1 MLHLIR
7 HHRARLEAIA
17 LAIIGVGLAHLAFV
31 YELHEK
37 LEHLA
42 HEGGWLVVDQLFIA
56 IIIAGILGLV
66 FGVSRFRDLRREI
79 SRRRQ
84 AEQQTLWAARH
95 DALTGLQNRQGL
107 EEIVNSGCATGSQY
121 AVFSIDLVGFKRTN
135 DLVGHAGG
143 DELLVSIARRLEQ
156 IFAPE
161 DIYRLGGDEFLALC
175 RTADGVDL
183 DQLGQQLIDSISVPI
198 QISGITTEVGA
209 NVGYARFPQDGETLR
224 EVIRCSDIAMY
235 AAKKSGRNNVLAF
248 ARSMGDGLS
257 KRVEL
262 ENALLHAVRND
273 LIVPYY
279 QPLVDLQSGKILGF
293 EALARWRQASG
304 KCVPPSEFIE
314 IAEEAGLITELSEK
328 VLRRACRDAMSWPA
342 DIRLAFNLSPTQL
355 ADKLLG
361 LRLMTIL
368 AEVGLPPH
376 RLELEITESALIH
389 NSSAAEAVLSDLSE
403 AGIKIALDDFGTGYS
418 SFAHLLRFKFDK
430 IKIDRS
436 FVHQMNSDEKH
447 LRIVQSILG
456 LSRNLGIPATA
467 EGIESDGQR
476 HDLRNMGCECG
487 QGYLFSEAIPAAEIQ
502 ALLFLPRPD
511 TVMPRIEIG

>member
-1 MLHLIR
+1 M
-7 HHRARLEAIA
+7 
-17 LAIIGVGLAHLAFV
+17 AHLALV

-37 LEHLA
+37 LDHLA
-42 HEGGWLVVDQLFIA
+42 HENGWFVVDQLFIG

-66 FGVSRFRDLRREI
+66 FGVLRIRDLRREI

-84 AEQQTLWAARH
+84 AEHQTLWAARH
-95 DALTGLQNRQGL
+95 DALTGLQNRKGL
-107 EEIVNSGCATGSQY
+107 EEIATADYSKECRF

-143 DELLVSIARRLEQ
+143 DELLVNIARRLEQ

-161 DIYRLGGDEFLALC
+161 DVYRLGGDEFLALC
-175 RTADGVDL
+175 RNADVVDL
-183 DQLGQQLIDSISVPI
+183 DQLGQRVIESISVPMR
-198 QISGITTEVGA
+198 ISGITTEVGA
-209 NVGYARFPQDGETLR
+209 NVGYARFPQDGETIR

-235 AAKKSGRNNVLAF
+235 AAKKSGRNNVMAF

-293 EALARWRQASG
+293 EALARWNQPSG
-304 KCVPPSEFIE
+304 ESVPPCEFIE

-328 VLRRACRDAMSWPA
+328 VLRRACRDAISWPA

-368 AEVGLPPH
+368 DEVGLPTH
-376 RLELEITESALIH
+376 RLELEITESALIQ

-403 AGIKIALDDFGTGYS
+403 AGIRIALDDFGTGYS

-447 LRIVQSILG
+447 RRIVQSILG

-467 EGIESDGQR
+467 EGIESDGQC
-476 HDLRNMGCECG
+476 HDLRNMGCDFG
-487 QGYLFSEAIPAAEIQ
+487 QGFLFSKAIPAREVQSLLPQPGSGSAPLMTHAWDNHGPHGFACRTIAT
-502 ALLFLPRPD
+502 ALPGN
-511 TVMPRIEIG
+511 M

>member
-7 HHRARLEAIA
+7 RHRTRFEATA
-17 LAIIGVGLAHLAFV
+17 LTIIGVVLAHIAVV
-31 YELHEK
+31 YELHER
-37 LEHLA
+37 LDQLA
-42 HEGGWLVVDQLFIA
+42 HEHGWFVVDQLFIA
-56 IIIAGILGLV
+56 IIIAGILGFA
-66 FGVSRFRDLRREI
+66 FGVLRFRDLRREI
-79 SRRRQ
+79 SKRRQ

-107 EEIVNSGCATGSQY
+107 EEIAAADCSTDCRY

-143 DELLVSIARRLEQ
+143 DELLVNIARRLEQ

-161 DIYRLGGDEFLALC
+161 DVYRLGGDEFLALC
-175 RTADGVDL
+175 RNADGVDL
-183 DQLGQQLIDSISVPI
+183 DQLGQQLIDSISVPMRT
-198 QISGITTEVGA
+198 SGITTEVGA
-209 NVGYARFPQDGETLR
+209 NVGYARFPQDGETIR
-224 EVIRCSDIAMY
+224 EIIRCSDIAMY

-279 QPLVDLQSGKILGF
+279 QPLVDLQNDKILGF
-293 EALARWRQASG
+293 EALARWCLPSG
-304 KCVPPSEFIE
+304 EYVSPSEFIE

-368 AEVGLPPH
+368 DEVGLPPH
-376 RLELEITESALIH
+376 RLELEITESALIQ
-389 NSSAAEAVLSDLSE
+389 NSAAAEAVLSDLSE

-447 LRIVQSILG
+447 RRIVQSILG

-476 HDLRNMGCECG
+476 DHLRNMGCDFG
-487 QGYLFSEAIPAAEIQ
+487 QGFLFSEAIPAGAVQ
-502 ALLFLPRPD
+502 ALFLQSQSGP
-511 TVMPRIEIG
+511 TSLMG